1 METGY
6 PAFDRNIESK
16 TGGGSR
22 KAYLGLAVFLILITL
37 TVLYKAGK
45 VVLLNP
51 VVEVSPKISENKAG
65 DKPNQVTV
73 ADNLDFEEIKAEIS
87 RLTSD
92 SSGTYS
98 VYLEDLNSGRN
109 FGINEQMV
117 VTAASVNKIP
127 ILAAL
132 YHKAGKNEIDLDRI
146 IVPQAKDIQDYGTGS
161 IRYDAP
167 GTAYSLKTLARLM
180 MEKSDNTAAYILA
193 SLVVGL
199 DDIQNLIESWGL
211 TQTDMKINKTS
222 AKDIAIITIKMYRS
236 EITGKAL
243 TAEMIDFMDDSDFED
258 RIPKGIDGNT
268 KVYHKTGDEVRTV
281 HDAGIVDLPGKPY
294 FLAVFTTD
302 IVDEEATKTKI
313 AQISRIVYE
322 NMK

>member
-37 TVLYKAGK
+37 TVLYKAEK

-73 ADNLDFEEIKAEIS
+73 ADNLDFEEIEAEIS

-146 IVPQAKDIQDYGTGS
+146 IVPQAKDVQDYGTGS

-222 AKDIAIITIKMYRS
+222 AKDIAIIT
-236 EITGKAL
+236 L